1 LIRLLLSDLIDSLII
16 DKLEEKSGL
25 GSASMSSGL
34 RSFTLDILAV
44 LNNEITEGVTS
55 TVT

>member
-44 LNNEITEGVTS
+44 LNNEITE
-55 TVT
+55 